1 MKQVKCLLGGEK
13 ITNRLTWTGSE
24 SCALVVVWI
33 TNKVV
38 LLGFLWPIT
47 LLCLALSPHLVFLR
61 VLPLVRWIPAVRPMG
76 RLTSPTMGVA
86 LLPFYASVVGTV
98 SLTWRMRNMWS
109 GQGPAFSLNY
119 PAILVLEFWPSGNE
133 SPIALPWG
141 DPCTSCLSPMAKT
154 PRSKCS
160 RPTFK
165 PCHS

>member
-1 MKQVKCLLGGEK
+1 MVKQVKCLLGGEK

-109 GQGPAFSLNY
+109 LCLLSRQGSILPHSCYYLHLWVSVHKAQTPA
-119 PAILVLEFWPSGNE
+119 A
-133 SPIALPWG
+133 
-141 DPCTSCLSPMAKT
+141 
-154 PRSKCS
+154 
-160 RPTFK
+160 RPGVHLFLA
-165 PCHS
+165 SV